1 MTRWLAVLAALTLPL
16 NPPLAR
22 AQGDYPSKPVR
33 FIVPFAPGGTTDILA
48 RIMADHYTQAFKHTF
63 LVDNRAGAGGN
74 LGAAETAKAAPDGY
88 TIMMGTPGTQAI
100 NQFLY
105 SKMPYNTEKDFAPVL
120 YVARVPNVLV
130 VHPSLGVKSLK
141 ELIDRARAKPG
152 SINFATP
159 GNGTTGHLSTELLKS
174 MTKIDLV
181 HVPYKG
187 SGPALQDLLAG
198 QVQMT
203 IDNLPSAM
211 SFIKAGKLVALGVT
225 TSQRV
230 AALPD
235 VPTIASVVP
244 GYEASSWFVI
254 VAPAATPEP
263 IIAKLNAEGNRILK
277 KPEVRERF
285 AQLGADPI
293 GGTPQDLGKHIATE
307 TAKWKEVVRVSGAKV
322 D

>member
-1 MTRWLAVLAALTLPL
+1 MTRLVPVLAAA
-16 NPPLAR
+16 LAV
-22 AQGDYPSKPVR
+22 AAGTAFGQADYPTKPVR
-33 FIVPFAPGGTTDILA
+33 FVVPFAPGGTTDILA
-48 RIMADHYTQAFKHTF
+48 RIMADHFQQAFKQPF
-63 LVDNRAGAGGN
+63 LVDNRAGAGN
-74 LGAAETAKAAPDGY
+74 IGAAETAKATPDGY

-105 SKMPYNTEKDFAPVL
+105 TKMPNDTERGFAPVV

-130 VHPSLGVKSLK
+130 VHPSLGVKSLQ

-203 IDNLPSAM
+203 IDNLPSAIAH
-211 SFIKAGKLVALGVT
+211 IKAGKLVALGVT
-225 TSQRV
+225 TAAPV
-230 AALPD
+230 PALPG
-235 VPTIASVVP
+235 VPTIASIVP

-254 VAPAATPEP
+254 VAPAKTPATL
-263 IIAKLNAEGNRILK
+263 IDKLNAEANRILK
-277 KPEVRERF
+277 TPQVRERF
-285 AQLGADPI
+285 EQLGAEPI
-293 GGTPQDLGKHIATE
+293 GGTPQDLAKHIAAE
-307 TAKWKEVVRVSGAKV
+307 TAKWKEVVRASGAKL

>member
-1 MTRWLAVLAALTLPL
+1 MTRLAPVLAAA
-16 NPPLAR
+16 LALAAGAAS
-22 AQGDYPSKPVR
+22 AQADFPAKPVR
-33 FIVPFAPGGTTDILA
+33 FVVPFAPGGTTDILA
-48 RIMADHYTQAFKHTF
+48 RIMGEQYQQAFKQPF
-63 LVDNRAGAGGN
+63 LIDNRAGAGGN
-74 LGAAETAKAAPDGY
+74 IGAAETAKAPPDGY

-105 SKMPYNTEKDFAPVL
+105 SRMPYDTAADFAPVV

-152 SINFATP
+152 SINFASP

-174 MTKIDLV
+174 LTKIDLV

-203 IDNLPSAM
+203 IDNLPSSMAH
-211 SFIKAGKLVALGVT
+211 IKSGKLVALGVT
-225 TSQRV
+225 TARPVPS
-230 AALPD
+230 LPG
-235 VPTIASVVP
+235 VPAIASVVP

-254 VAPAATPEP
+254 VAPAKTPGPVIER
-263 IIAKLNAEGNRILK
+263 LNAEANRILK
-277 KPEVRERF
+277 KPEVRERLES
-285 AQLGADPI
+285 LGAEPV
-293 GGTPQDLGKHIATE
+293 GGTPQDLAKHFAAE
-307 TAKWKEVVRVSGAKV
+307 TSKWKEVVRLSGAKL

>member
-1 MTRWLAVLAALTLPL
+1 VTRLLFSALALALALV
-16 NPPLAR
+16 AGAAF
-22 AQGDYPSKPVR
+22 AQADYPSKPVR
-33 FIVPFAPGGTTDILA
+33 FVVPFAPGGTTDILA
-48 RIMADHYTQAFKHTF
+48 RIMGEQFQQAFKQPF
-63 LVDNRAGAGGN
+63 LIDNRAGAGGN
-74 LGAAETAKAAPDGY
+74 IGAAETAKAAPDGY

-105 SKMPYNTEKDFAPVL
+105 AKMPYDTDKDFAPVV

-152 SINFATP
+152 SINFASP

-174 MTKIDLV
+174 LTKIDLV

-203 IDNLPSAM
+203 IDNLPSSMAH
-211 SFIKAGKLVALGVT
+211 IKAGKLVALGVT
-225 TSQRV
+225 TTRPVPS
-230 AALPD
+230 LPG
-235 VPTIASVVP
+235 VPAIASVVP

-254 VAPAATPEP
+254 VAPAKTPGP
-263 IIAKLNAEGNRILK
+263 IIDKLNAEANRILK

-285 AQLGADPI
+285 EQLGAEPI
-293 GGTPQDLGKHIATE
+293 GGTPQDLAKHLAAE
-307 TAKWKEVVRVSGAKV
+307 TTKWKEVVRLSGAKL

>member
-1 MTRWLAVLAALTLPL
+1 MTRLVPVLAAA
-16 NPPLAR
+16 LAV
-22 AQGDYPSKPVR
+22 AAGTAFGQADYPTKPVR
-33 FIVPFAPGGTTDILA
+33 FVVPFAPGGTTDILA
-48 RIMADHYTQAFKHTF
+48 RIMADHFQQAFKQPF

-74 LGAAETAKAAPDGY
+74 IGAAETAKATPDGY

-105 SKMPYNTEKDFAPVL
+105 TKMPYDTERGFAPVV

-130 VHPSLGVKSLK
+130 VHPSLGVKSLQ

-203 IDNLPSAM
+203 IDNLPSAIAH
-211 SFIKAGKLVALGVT
+211 IKAGKLVALGVT
-225 TSQRV
+225 TAAPV
-230 AALPD
+230 PALPG
-235 VPTIASVVP
+235 VPTIASIVP

-254 VAPAATPEP
+254 VAPAKTPATL
-263 IIAKLNAEGNRILK
+263 IDKLNAEANRILK
-277 KPEVRERF
+277 TPQVRERF
-285 AQLGADPI
+285 EQLGAEPI
-293 GGTPQDLGKHIATE
+293 GGTPQDLAKHIAAE
-307 TAKWKEVVRVSGAKV
+307 TAKWKEVVRASGAKL

>member
-1 MTRWLAVLAALTLPL
+1 MRPIVRALACFALSAASALAF
-16 NPPLAR
+16 

-33 FIVPFAPGGTTDILA
+33 LVVPFAPGGTTDILA
-48 RIMADHYTQAFKHTF
+48 RIMAEQYTQAFRQTF
-63 LVDNRAGAGGN
+63 VVDNRAGAGGN

-105 SKMPYNTEKDFAPVL
+105 SKMPYNTERDFAPVL
-120 YVARVPNVLV
+120 YVASVPNVLV
-130 VHPSLGVKSLK
+130 VHPSLGVKTLQ
-141 ELIDRARAKPG
+141 ELIDRAKAKPG

-174 MTKIDLV
+174 MTKIELV

-203 IDNLPSAM
+203 IDNLPSAIAH
-211 SFIKAGKLVALGVT
+211 IKSGKLVALGVT
-225 TSQRV
+225 TARPV
-230 AALPD
+230 AALPG

-254 VAPAATPEP
+254 VAPVGTPAP
-263 IIAKLNAEGNRILK
+263 IIARLNEQGNRILASPQVK
-277 KPEVRERF
+277 ERF

-293 GGTPQDLGKHIATE
+293 GGSPEDLAKHIAAE
-307 TAKWKEVVRVSGAKV
+307 TAKWREVVKVSGAKI

>member
-1 MTRWLAVLAALTLPL
+1 
-16 NPPLAR
+16 
-22 AQGDYPSKPVR
+22 
-33 FIVPFAPGGTTDILA
+33 
-48 RIMADHYTQAFKHTF
+48 
-63 LVDNRAGAGGN
+63 
-74 LGAAETAKAAPDGY
+74 
-88 TIMMGTPGTQAI
+88 MMGTPGTQAI

-105 SKMPYNTEKDFAPVL
+105 AKMPYDTDKDFAPVV

-152 SINFATP
+152 SINFASP

-174 MTKIDLV
+174 LTKIDLV

-203 IDNLPSAM
+203 IDNLPSSMAH
-211 SFIKAGKLVALGVT
+211 IKAGKLVALGVT
-225 TSQRV
+225 TARPVPS
-230 AALPD
+230 LPG
-235 VPTIASVVP
+235 VPAIASVVP

-254 VAPAATPEP
+254 VAPAKTPGP
-263 IIAKLNAEGNRILK
+263 IVDKLTAEANRILK

-285 AQLGADPI
+285 EQLGAEPI
-293 GGTPQDLGKHIATE
+293 GGTPQDLAKHFAAE
-307 TAKWKEVVRVSGAKV
+307 TTKWKEVVRLSGAKL

>member
-1 MTRWLAVLAALTLPL
+1 MTRCLAVLAALALSFAPS
-16 NPPLAR
+16 LAH
-22 AQGDYPSKPVR
+22 AQAEYPTKPVR
-33 FIVPFAPGGTTDILA
+33 FVVPFAPGGTTDILA
-48 RIMADHYTQAFKHTF
+48 RIMAEHYTQAFKQTF
-63 LVDNRAGAGGN
+63 VVDNRAGAGGN
-74 LGAAETAKAAPDGY
+74 LGAAEVAKAAPDGY
-88 TIMMGTPGTQAI
+88 TIMMGTPGTQSI

-105 SKMPYNTEKDFAPVL
+105 AKMPYSSEKDFAPVI

-141 ELIDRARAKPG
+141 ELIDLARAKPG

-263 IIAKLNAEGNRILK
+263 VIAKLNAEGNRILK

-293 GGTPQDLGKHIATE
+293 GGTPQDLAKHIAAE